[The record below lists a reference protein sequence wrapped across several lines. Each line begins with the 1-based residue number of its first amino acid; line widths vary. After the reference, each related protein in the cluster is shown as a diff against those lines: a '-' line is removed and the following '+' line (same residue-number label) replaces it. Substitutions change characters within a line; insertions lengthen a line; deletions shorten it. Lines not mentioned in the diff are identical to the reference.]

1 MIPGLRY
8 FKNFITEDEEKYI
21 LDYIDG
27 NPWTGRGMGANPQ
40 MKRLTQ
46 HYGYTFSYQNRCV
59 DNNSK
64 ALEIPKFCDT
74 MFPRMKEYG
83 LPLSSEPFNMVIV
96 NEYLPGQGIMP
107 HVDAPIFGK
116 CIASLS
122 LLSPCVMKFER
133 VDKLDDFRIM
143 LEPRSLIVMQGD
155 ARYIYKHSISKNL
168 QENFNGETIERKRRI
183 SLTFRSLK
191 SSE

>member
-8 FKNFITEDEEKYI
+8 FKNFITEDEEK
-21 LDYIDG
+21 
-27 NPWTGRGMGANPQ
+27 ANPQ

-96 NEYLPGQGIMP
+96 NEYLPGQGI
-107 HVDAPIFGK
+107 
-116 CIASLS
+116 IAKMLYCRNNASRRCADIR

-143 LEPRSLIVMQGD
+143 LGIFLLIGHD
-155 ARYIYKHSISKNL
+155 RTKITYCNAR
-168 QENFNGETIERKRRI
+168 RC
-183 SLTFRSLK
+183 
-191 SSE
+191 